1 MNMIAAQPVPPLFR
15 GWVVRIGSWSWRI
28 VPRVLF
34 VAISISA
41 ALAALSFATLMYGTL
56 DLSLGEVWRALN
68 GEGTP
73 AAVRSVQNRRLPRL
87 ITAIGVG
94 GSLGVA
100 GAVFQTL
107 SRNVLG
113 SPDIIGFT
121 TGAATAAVVQIVFFG
136 GGVLQTAGA
145 AVLGGMLTALLVY
158 ALARKDGVSGG
169 LRLVLVGIGVGA
181 MLSAV
186 MSFLVVRADIDDA
199 TVVQQWTAGSLTGR
213 GWPHA
218 ISVAIAVGVL
228 VPALVVVFRRVTM
241 MEMGDDAASSLGIS
255 VERYRFAGIL
265 LAVALTGAATAATGL
280 IAFVALAAPQIAR
293 RLARRSG
300 VLVATSFLL
309 GAVLLAG
316 ADLIAQ
322 AVEVGLR
329 TPVGLVTSLLGGA
342 YLIWLLARQ
351 A

>member
-1 MNMIAAQPVPPLFR
+1 
-15 GWVVRIGSWSWRI
+15 
-28 VPRVLF
+28 
-34 VAISISA
+34 
-41 ALAALSFATLMYGTL
+41 
-56 DLSLGEVWRALN
+56 
-68 GEGTP
+68 
-73 AAVRSVQNRRLPRL
+73 
-87 ITAIGVG
+87 
-94 GSLGVA
+94 
-100 GAVFQTL
+100 
-107 SRNVLG
+107 
-113 SPDIIGFT
+113 
-121 TGAATAAVVQIVFFG
+121 
-136 GGVLQTAGA
+136 
-145 AVLGGMLTALLVY
+145 MLTALLVY

-218 ISVAIAVGVL
+218 VSVAIAVGVL
-228 VPALVVVFRRVTM
+228 VPALVVVSRRVTM

-265 LAVALTGAATAATGL
+265 LAVALTGAATAATGP

-300 VLVATSFLL
+300 VLVAPSFLL

-316 ADLIAQ
+316 A
-322 AVEVGLR
+322 
-329 TPVGLVTSLLGGA
+329 T
-342 YLIWLLARQ
+342 
-351 A
+351 

>member
-1 MNMIAAQPVPPLFR
+1 MEPWICPWAKYGVPCTAKAPQRRFGPSRIAGCR
-15 GWVVRIGSWSWRI
+15 G
-28 VPRVLF
+28 
-34 VAISISA
+34 
-41 ALAALSFATLMYGTL
+41 
-56 DLSLGEVWRALN
+56 
-68 GEGTP
+68 
-73 AAVRSVQNRRLPRL
+73 L

-218 ISVAIAVGVL
+218 VSVAIAVGVL
-228 VPALVVVFRRVTM
+228 VPALVVVSRRVTM

-265 LAVALTGAATAATGL
+265 LAVALTGAATAATGP

-293 RLARRSG
+293 RLARRRRCSCRDFLPARRSSAGGRRLDRASG
-300 VLVATSFLL
+300 RGRSPHSGRSRHQSARWCLSD
-309 GAVLLAG
+309 LA
-316 ADLIAQ
+316 ARSS
-322 AVEVGLR
+322 GLKKTR
-329 TPVGLVTSLLGGA
+329 YERDS
-342 YLIWLLARQ
+342 
-351 A
+351 